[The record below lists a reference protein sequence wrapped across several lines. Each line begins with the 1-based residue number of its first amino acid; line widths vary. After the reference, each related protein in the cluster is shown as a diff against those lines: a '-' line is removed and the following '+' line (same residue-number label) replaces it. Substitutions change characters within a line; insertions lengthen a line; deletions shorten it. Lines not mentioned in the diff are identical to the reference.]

1 LSNAPVCGEDVTNQ
15 VIDKMVDWIKENG
28 GIVDPRQVVKKER
41 PDDITSPTHVYATS
55 LIPQGTVLLAVPWG
69 LVLEAKG
76 ETSTI
81 CQLVKLLRDELK
93 LNKKNKS
100 DDFGPY
106 IAYLETVLADP
117 IMLPTAWSESGKKL
131 LKQVLGKNLL
141 PDVNAIDEDY
151 WMWKKK
157 CLDDKDKVLKM
168 AAQLVIGYHSPNPS
182 EDEKWYQMI
191 PFYDLYSPREYEY
204 NTDFEQDEEDE
215 EILLTAARDI
225 QAGERIHTRFGF
237 GETMGERREFIDSGV
252 IERFHSFEFTDPS
265 APYQNAKME
274 VEFYLDRD
282 LDENGEYTYQISWH
296 QDVRPD
302 SRAYEHIEKE
312 LHRIK
317 EINTLL
323 SNDALYFLQPV
334 APHERKALQEY
345 TTYLLDTLSILLD
358 TKYSGRPKTP
368 WTTKDYVVGGVNLG
382 TYNLLGVEEDKE
394 PKNDEKPYELFEDFD
409 ISDLIIGNENWKD
422 MIEYRRKLDRPS
434 VRFYVDKV
442 ARKRWLP
449 TKGMPQAKQ
458 YVTMY
463 AHELT
468 ELGNIYDEA
477 NALYKLIPDEADYA
491 AKPSHHS
498 EGLSVWLVSHNKESN
513 VTKFSSTA
521 RQLKA
526 DEENEFDKMKVANS
540 LTQHLHAEAASD
552 ESLILRGVKPGI
564 IVEERFVEVD
574 HFDRGPIEFN
584 CFVIWGRIWVILMI
598 NIEDDL
604 RYANTWLHRDGTQIH
619 GKEERPAEL
628 DYIDL
633 SRVIE
638 IAETLGRNK
647 DMLRVDIFVGL
658 PAGSPA
664 LKPGA
669 TREERLAAVEYAV
682 NECEIYPTT
691 SFMYWPQLAQD
702 GARLWVAGY
711 KMGNYRT
718 IPNDEIPKEFLEH
731 GALPAV

>member
-1 LSNAPVCGEDVTNQ
+1 
-15 VIDKMVDWIKENG
+15 
-28 GIVDPRQVVKKER
+28 
-41 PDDITSPTHVYATS
+41 
-55 LIPQGTVLLAVPWG
+55 
-69 LVLEAKG
+69 
-76 ETSTI
+76 
-81 CQLVKLLRDELK
+81 
-93 LNKKNKS
+93 
-100 DDFGPY
+100 
-106 IAYLETVLADP
+106 
-117 IMLPTAWSESGKKL
+117 
-131 LKQVLGKNLL
+131 
-141 PDVNAIDEDY
+141 
-151 WMWKKK
+151 
-157 CLDDKDKVLKM
+157 
-168 AAQLVIGYHSPNPS
+168 
-182 EDEKWYQMI
+182 
-191 PFYDLYSPREYEY
+191 
-204 NTDFEQDEEDE
+204 
-215 EILLTAARDI
+215 
-225 QAGERIHTRFGF
+225 
-237 GETMGERREFIDSGV
+237 MGERREFIDSGV
-252 IERFHSFEFTDPS
+252 IERLHSFKFTDPS
-265 APYQNAKME
+265 APFKNENME
-274 VEFYLDRD
+274 VKFYLDRE

-323 SNDALYFLQPV
+323 SNEALYYLQPV

-345 TTYLLDTLSILLD
+345 ATYLVDTLSILLD

-368 WTTKDYVVGGVNLG
+368 WTTEDYVVAGVNLG

-394 PKNDEKPYELFEDFD
+394 PKNDSEQPYALFEDFD
-409 ISDLIIGNENWKD
+409 ISNLIIGNENWKD

-434 VRFYVDKV
+434 LRFYVDKV

-463 AHELT
+463 GHELT
-468 ELGNIYDEA
+468 EHGNMNDEA

-498 EGLSVWLVSHNKESN
+498 EGVSVWLVSHNKESN

-526 DEENEFDKMKVANS
+526 DDKKEFDKMKVAS
-540 LTQHLHAEAASD
+540 ALTQHLHAEAASD

>member
-1 LSNAPVCGEDVTNQ
+1 VKSHDVSNIQQTREASTRAADENDDLSNAPVCEEDVTNQ
-15 VIDKMVDWIKENG
+15 VIDKMVEWIKENE

-55 LIPQGTVLLAVPWG
+55 FIPQGTVLLAVPWG

-422 MIEYRRKLDRPS
+422 MIEYRR
-434 VRFYVDKV
+434 YV
-442 ARKRWLP
+442 L
-449 TKGMPQAKQ
+449 
-458 YVTMY
+458 
-463 AHELT
+463 L
-468 ELGNIYDEA
+468 
-477 NALYKLIPDEADYA
+477 
-491 AKPSHHS
+491 
-498 EGLSVWLVSHNKESN
+498 
-513 VTKFSSTA
+513 
-521 RQLKA
+521 
-526 DEENEFDKMKVANS
+526 
-540 LTQHLHAEAASD
+540 
-552 ESLILRGVKPGI
+552 
-564 IVEERFVEVD
+564 
-574 HFDRGPIEFN
+574 
-584 CFVIWGRIWVILMI
+584 C
-598 NIEDDL
+598 
-604 RYANTWLHRDGTQIH
+604 
-619 GKEERPAEL
+619 
-628 DYIDL
+628 
-633 SRVIE
+633 
-638 IAETLGRNK
+638 
-647 DMLRVDIFVGL
+647 
-658 PAGSPA
+658 
-664 LKPGA
+664 
-669 TREERLAAVEYAV
+669 
-682 NECEIYPTT
+682 
-691 SFMYWPQLAQD
+691 
-702 GARLWVAGY
+702 
-711 KMGNYRT
+711 
-718 IPNDEIPKEFLEH
+718 
-731 GALPAV
+731 